1 VVCEGEGEKRSR
13 KEKTKESFQA
23 NAKSLSLPSPLS
35 PLLPKDLVLVD
46 SSAVGRRHYYRP
58 RRQRLGL
65 SAQAAAFGR
74 VGLPFPQLAL
84 KTSRCY
90 RGRRHGLE
98 GERVEI
104 RARWGL
110 GASRLTRCRWN
121 ESQPTDWNTCAS
133 RGGSDLAAPER
144 EKGELKRGF
153 DAPRRDSEEVGL
165 WQNLQKKISKARIK
179 SIGPPRRSTLFPPSD
194 Q

>member
-1 VVCEGEGEKRSR
+1 M
-13 KEKTKESFQA
+13 
-23 NAKSLSLPSPLS
+23 
-35 PLLPKDLVLVD
+35 
-46 SSAVGRRHYYRP
+46 
-58 RRQRLGL
+58 
-65 SAQAAAFGR
+65 
-74 VGLPFPQLAL
+74 
-84 KTSRCY
+84 
-90 RGRRHGLE
+90 
-98 GERVEI
+98 